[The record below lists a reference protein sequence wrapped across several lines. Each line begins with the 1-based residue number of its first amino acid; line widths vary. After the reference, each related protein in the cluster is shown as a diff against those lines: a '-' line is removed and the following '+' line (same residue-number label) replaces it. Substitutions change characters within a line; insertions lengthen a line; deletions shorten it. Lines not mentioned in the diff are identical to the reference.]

1 MKQKTARFHTQS
13 CWTGKVL
20 LNSAA
25 CSQTC
30 SFLACWWL
38 FSVKKLLAIWCI
50 CRVWIQCLMSVV
62 PLVWTRSQA
71 NHYVSIFLISIWFSQ
86 WIIKTYNRKLL
97 SRTAYKRTLDI
108 RVAHSTTWSRRF
120 KFKVRSSF
128 ISLYWRDREKKKS
141 RTKLPDTIRK
151 TVGEWPVSLLVDLVQ
166 ERLPFLGT
174 TERLFCVFG
183 VPNVSS

>member
-1 MKQKTARFHTQS
+1 MLTNLFFSGMLVTFQRKKVAGNMMYLS
-13 CWTGKVL
+13 CLDSVFDV
-20 LNSAA
+20 
-25 CSQTC
+25 CC
-30 SFLACWWL
+30 P
-38 FSVKKLLAIWCI
+38 FSMNEVPSKPL
-50 CRVWIQCLMSVV
+50 CL
-62 PLVWTRSQA
+62 
-71 NHYVSIFLISIWFSQ
+71 YFFISIWFSQ

-141 RTKLPDTIRK
+141 RAKLPDTIRK